1 MDVRKLPFLLT
12 VSGILAFVAVNA
24 VYDVPRR
31 IELGEQ
37 AQLADRI
44 QGDLRR
50 PLLALEHA
58 ELFIENGHDHGHS
71 HEHELTQFNDSVLE
85 LETLIERYR
94 DAGHYN
100 PAVAAKVE
108 NFEDSIGD
116 WIARKRAEI
125 LPLSGGLQHND
136 DAGAERMSIHQLLN
150 ALTELGQ
157 AEAIIHQDIF
167 NGYTA
172 IRILQ
177 VSGAVLLLY
186 LLALIIYVRSRRTQ
200 ELMRSLAERKQA
212 QDALVESRQMLELVL
227 DSIPVRVFWKDR
239 NSVYLGCN
247 RLFSADAGLNSTEQI
262 IGKDDFSMAWKE
274 QAELYRLDDKKA
286 IVEGLERIN
295 YEEPQTA
302 PDGSRLVLRT
312 SKVPLRDVDGNILGI
327 LGCYEDITERKRIEE
342 ELQVHRHQLEEAVRE
357 RTREVQLQAQIINQI
372 HDSVVSTDLDGI
384 ITSWNK
390 GAENLF
396 GYSAKEAIGKPVS
409 FVYPEEEHEYLQQQ
423 VIVPLKNKG
432 VHETEVIMRR
442 KDGSGFP
449 AMLSLSMLHDEK
461 GGAVGMI
468 GYSLDITARKKAEAE
483 LLKQADA
490 LEATNQE
497 LGAFSYSVSHDLR
510 APLRAIDGFSQLLL
524 DDYADSL
531 DEVGKDYLGRVRGAA
546 QRMAELIDAL
556 LDLSRVSRREL
567 QHEIVDI
574 SAVADSAFQKLKEH
588 DTTRSVKV
596 TIESG
601 LKAEG
606 DGRLLEMVLDNL
618 IGNAW
623 KYTARLD
630 ETKIEVGSR
639 NDGKETV
646 FYVRDNGAGF
656 DMQYADKLFGAFQR
670 LHGTEFEGTGIGLAT
685 VLRVK
690 RHGGRVWGEG
700 EPGKGATF
708 YFTLPSRLRG

>member
-1 MDVRKLPFLLT
+1 MDVRKLPFWLT
-12 VSGILAFVAVNA
+12 VSGILAFVVVNA

-31 IELGEQ
+31 IKLGEQ
-37 AQLADRI
+37 AQHTGRVLD
-44 QGDLRR
+44 DLRS

-58 ELFIENGHDHGHS
+58 ELFVESD
-71 HEHELTQFNDSVLE
+71 HEHELSQLNDSALE
-85 LETLIERYR
+85 LETWIERYR
-94 DAGHYN
+94 DAGQYN

-108 NFEDSIGD
+108 TFADSIGD
-116 WIARKRAEI
+116 WIARIRTEI
-125 LPLSGGLQHND
+125 LSLSEDHQHSANVVTARENMHLLLQ
-136 DAGAERMSIHQLLN
+136 GRV
-150 ALTELGQ
+150 ELRQ
-157 AEAIIHQDIF
+157 AEALIHQDIV
-167 NGYTA
+167 NGYSA
-172 IRILQ
+172 VQILQ
-177 VSGAVLLLY
+177 ASGAVLLMY
-186 LLALIIYVRSRRTQ
+186 LLTLVIYIQTRRTQ
-200 ELMRSLAERKQA
+200 EIMRSLAERKQA

-227 DSIPVRVFWKDR
+227 DSIPVLVFWKDL

-262 IGKDDFSMAWKE
+262 IGKDDFSMVWKE

-342 ELQVHRHQLEEAVRE
+342 ELQVHRHRLEEVVRE

-396 GYSAKEAIGKPVS
+396 GYSEKEAIGKPVS

-442 KDGSGFP
+442 KGGSDFP
-449 AMLSLSMLHDEK
+449 AMLSLSMLNDEK
-461 GGAVGMI
+461 GVAVGMI
-468 GYSLDITARKKAEAE
+468 GYSLDITARKKAEAA
-483 LLKQADA
+483 LLKQADV

-531 DEVGKDYLGRVRGAA
+531 DEAGKDHLGRVRGAA

-567 QHEIVDI
+567 RHEIVDI

-588 DTTRSVKV
+588 DPTRSVKV
-596 TIESG
+596 TIEPG

-630 ETKIEVGSR
+630 EAEIEVGSS

-685 VLRVK
+685 VLRIVK

>member
-1 MDVRKLPFLLT
+1 MLK
-12 VSGILAFVAVNA
+12 A
-24 VYDVPRR
+24 
-31 IELGEQ
+31 
-37 AQLADRI
+37 
-44 QGDLRR
+44 
-50 PLLALEHA
+50 
-58 ELFIENGHDHGHS
+58 
-71 HEHELTQFNDSVLE
+71 
-85 LETLIERYR
+85 
-94 DAGHYN
+94 
-100 PAVAAKVE
+100 
-108 NFEDSIGD
+108 
-116 WIARKRAEI
+116 
-125 LPLSGGLQHND
+125 
-136 DAGAERMSIHQLLN
+136 
-150 ALTELGQ
+150 
-157 AEAIIHQDIF
+157 
-167 NGYTA
+167 
-172 IRILQ
+172 
-177 VSGAVLLLY
+177 SGAVLLMYILT
-186 LLALIIYVRSRRTQ
+186 LVIYVQSRHTQ
-200 ELMRSLAERKQA
+200 EIIRSLAEHKQT

-247 RLFSADAGLNSTEQI
+247 RLFSRDTGLNSTEQI
-262 IGKDDFSMAWKE
+262 IGKDDFSMVWKE

-286 IVEGLERIN
+286 IVEGLARIN

-342 ELQVHRHQLEEAVRE
+342 ELQVHRHQLEEVVRE

-409 FVYPEEEHEYLQQQ
+409 FVYPEEEHEHLQQQ

-432 VHETEVIMRR
+432 KHETEVTMRR
-442 KDGSGFP
+442 KDGSDFP
-449 AMLSLSMLHDEK
+449 AMLSLSMLHDEQ
-461 GGAVGMI
+461 GVAVGMI

-531 DEVGKDYLGRVRGAA
+531 DEAGKDHLSRVRGAA

-567 QHEIVDI
+567 RHETVDI
-574 SAVADSAFQKLKEH
+574 SAVADSAFRKLKEH
-588 DTTRSVKV
+588 EPTRSVKI
-596 TIESG
+596 TIEPG

-630 ETKIEVGSR
+630 EAKIEVGSR

-685 VLRVK
+685 VLRIVK

-708 YFTLPSRLRG
+708 YFTLPS

>member
-1 MDVRKLPFLLT
+1 MDVRKLPFWLT
-12 VSGILAFVAVNA
+12 ISGILIFVAINA
-24 VYDVPRR
+24 AYDVPRR

-37 AQLADRI
+37 AQLTGRI
-44 QGDLRR
+44 LDDLRS

-58 ELFIENGHDHGHS
+58 ELFVGSD
-71 HEHELTQFNDSVLE
+71 HEHELTRFNDSALE
-85 LETLIERYR
+85 LETWIERYR
-94 DAGHYN
+94 DAGRYN
-100 PAVAAKVE
+100 PAVAEKVE
-108 NFEDSIGD
+108 TFRDSIGN
-116 WIARKRAEI
+116 WMARVRTET
-125 LPLSGGLQHND
+125 LSLSGGQQHSVNVVSGQSS
-136 DAGAERMSIHQLLN
+136 AHLLLH
-150 ALTELGQ
+150 AREELRQ
-157 AEAIIHQDIF
+157 AEALIHQDIGD
-167 NGYTA
+167 GYSA
-172 IRILQ
+172 VQMLQ
-177 VSGAVLLLY
+177 ASGAALLLY
-186 LLALIIYVRSRRTQ
+186 LLTLVIYVQSRRTQ
-200 ELMRSLAERKQA
+200 EVVRSLAKHKQA

-247 RLFSADAGLNSTEQI
+247 RLFANDTGLGSTEQI

-286 IVEGLERIN
+286 IEEGLERTN

-312 SKVPLRDVDGNILGI
+312 SKVPLRDTNGNVLGI
-327 LGCYEDITERKRIEE
+327 LGCYEDITERKQIEE
-342 ELQVHRHQLEEAVRE
+342 ELQVHRHRLEEVVRE

-390 GAENLF
+390 GAETLF

-409 FVYPEEEHEYLQQQ
+409 FVYPEEQHEYLQQQ

-432 VHETEVIMRR
+432 EHETEVTMRR
-442 KDGSGFP
+442 KDGNDFP

-461 GGAVGMI
+461 GAAVGMI

-531 DEVGKDYLGRVRGAA
+531 DEAGKDHLRRVRAAA

-567 QHEIVDI
+567 QHETVDI
-574 SAVADSAFQKLKEH
+574 SAVADSVSRKLKEH
-588 DTTRSVKV
+588 EPARSVKV
-596 TIESG
+596 TIEPG

-630 ETKIEVGSR
+630 EAEIEVGSS

-656 DMQYADKLFGAFQR
+656 DMQYADRLFGAFQR

-685 VLRVK
+685 VLRIVK

>member
-1 MDVRKLPFLLT
+1 MDVRKLPFWLT
-12 VSGILAFVAVNA
+12 VSGILAFVTINA

-31 IELGEQ
+31 IKLGEQ
-37 AQLADRI
+37 AQLTGRI
-44 QGDLRR
+44 LDDMRS

-58 ELFIENGHDHGHS
+58 ELFIESD
-71 HEHELTQFNDSVLE
+71 HEHELTQFNDSALE
-85 LETLIERYR
+85 LVTWIERYR
-94 DAGHYN
+94 DAGQYN
-100 PAVAAKVE
+100 PAVAEKVE
-108 NFEDSIGD
+108 TFADSAGD
-116 WIARKRAEI
+116 WIARIQTER
-125 LPLSGGLQHND
+125 LSLSGDHQH
-136 DAGAERMSIHQLLN
+136 SINVVTARRNVHLLLH
-150 ALTELGQ
+150 ARVELRQ
-157 AEAIIHQDIF
+157 AEALIHQDIVD
-167 NGYTA
+167 GYSA
-172 IRILQ
+172 AQMLQ
-177 VSGAVLLLY
+177 ASGAVLLMY
-186 LLALIIYVRSRRTQ
+186 LLTLVIYVQTRRTK
-200 ELMRSLAERKQA
+200 EIMRSLAERKQA
-212 QDALVESRQMLELVL
+212 QDALVESRQTLELVL

-262 IGKDDFSMAWKE
+262 IGKDDFSMVWKE

-312 SKVPLRDVDGNILGI
+312 SKVPLRDIDGNILGV
-327 LGCYEDITERKRIEE
+327 LGCYEDITEKKQIEE
-342 ELQVHRHQLEEAVRE
+342 ELQVHRHQLEVVVGE

-384 ITSWNK
+384 ITSWNR

-432 VHETEVIMRR
+432 EHETEVTMRR
-442 KDGSGFP
+442 KDGSDFL
-449 AMLSLSMLHDEK
+449 AILSLSMLHDEQ
-461 GGAVGMI
+461 GVTVGMI
-468 GYSLDITARKKAEAE
+468 GYSLDITARKKAEAA
-483 LLKQADA
+483 LLKQTDV
-490 LEATNQE
+490 LETTNQE

-524 DDYADSL
+524 DDYTDSL
-531 DEVGKDYLGRVRGAA
+531 DDVGKDYLSRVRGAA

-574 SAVADSAFQKLKEH
+574 SAVADSAIQKLKEH

-596 TIESG
+596 TIEPG

-606 DGRLLEMVLDNL
+606 DGRLIEMVLDNL

-630 ETKIEVGSR
+630 EAEIEVGSR
-639 NDGKETV
+639 NDEKETV

-685 VLRVK
+685 VLRIVK
-690 RHGGRVWGEG
+690 RHGGRVWGKG

>member
-1 MDVRKLPFLLT
+1 MDVRKLPFWLT
-12 VSGILAFVAVNA
+12 VSGILAFVTINA

-31 IELGEQ
+31 IKLGEQ
-37 AQLADRI
+37 AQLTGRI
-44 QGDLRR
+44 LDDMRS

-58 ELFIENGHDHGHS
+58 ELFIESD
-71 HEHELTQFNDSVLE
+71 HEHELTQFNDSALE
-85 LETLIERYR
+85 LVTWIERYR
-94 DAGHYN
+94 DAGQYN
-100 PAVAAKVE
+100 PAVAEKVE
-108 NFEDSIGD
+108 TFADSAGD
-116 WIARKRAEI
+116 WIARIQTER
-125 LPLSGGLQHND
+125 LSLSGDHQH
-136 DAGAERMSIHQLLN
+136 SINVVTARRNVHLLLH
-150 ALTELGQ
+150 ARVELRQ
-157 AEAIIHQDIF
+157 AEALIHQDIVD
-167 NGYTA
+167 GYSA
-172 IRILQ
+172 AQMLQ
-177 VSGAVLLLY
+177 ASGAVLLMY
-186 LLALIIYVRSRRTQ
+186 LLTLVIYVQTRRTK
-200 ELMRSLAERKQA
+200 EIMRSLAERKQA
-212 QDALVESRQMLELVL
+212 QDALVESRQTLELVL

-262 IGKDDFSMAWKE
+262 IGKDDFSMVWKE

-312 SKVPLRDVDGNILGI
+312 SKVPLRDIDGNILGV
-327 LGCYEDITERKRIEE
+327 LGCYEDITEKKQIEE
-342 ELQVHRHQLEEAVRE
+342 ELQVHRHQLEVVVGE

-384 ITSWNK
+384 ITSWNR

-432 VHETEVIMRR
+432 EHETEVTMRR
-442 KDGSGFP
+442 KDGSDFL
-449 AMLSLSMLHDEK
+449 AILSLSMLHDEQ
-461 GGAVGMI
+461 GVTVGMI
-468 GYSLDITARKKAEAE
+468 GYSLDITARKKAEAA
-483 LLKQADA
+483 LLKQTDV
-490 LEATNQE
+490 LETTNQE

-524 DDYADSL
+524 DDYTDSL
-531 DEVGKDYLGRVRGAA
+531 DDVGKDYLSRVRGAA

-574 SAVADSAFQKLKEH
+574 SAVADSAIQKLKEH

-596 TIESG
+596 TIEPG

-606 DGRLLEMVLDNL
+606 DGCLIEMVLDNL

-630 ETKIEVGSR
+630 EAEIEVGSR
-639 NDGKETV
+639 NDEKETV

-685 VLRVK
+685 VLRIVK
-690 RHGGRVWGEG
+690 RHGGRVWGKG

>member
-1 MDVRKLPFLLT
+1 MDVRKLPFWLT
-12 VSGILAFVAVNA
+12 VSGVLAFVTINA

-31 IELGEQ
+31 IKLGEQ
-37 AQLADRI
+37 AQLTGRI
-44 QGDLRR
+44 LDDMRS

-58 ELFIENGHDHGHS
+58 ELFIESD
-71 HEHELTQFNDSVLE
+71 HEHELTQFNDSALE
-85 LETLIERYR
+85 LVTWIERYR
-94 DAGHYN
+94 DAGQYN
-100 PAVAAKVE
+100 PAVAEKVE
-108 NFEDSIGD
+108 TFADSAGD
-116 WIARKRAEI
+116 WIARIQTER
-125 LPLSGGLQHND
+125 LSLSGDHQH
-136 DAGAERMSIHQLLN
+136 SINVVTARRNVHLLLH
-150 ALTELGQ
+150 ARVELRQ
-157 AEAIIHQDIF
+157 AEALIHQDIVD
-167 NGYTA
+167 GYSA
-172 IRILQ
+172 AQMLQ
-177 VSGAVLLLY
+177 ASGAVLLMY
-186 LLALIIYVRSRRTQ
+186 LLTLVIYVQTRRTK
-200 ELMRSLAERKQA
+200 EIMRSLAERKQA
-212 QDALVESRQMLELVL
+212 QDALVESRQTLELVL

-262 IGKDDFSMAWKE
+262 IGKDDFSMVWKE

-312 SKVPLRDVDGNILGI
+312 SKVPLRDIDGNILGV
-327 LGCYEDITERKRIEE
+327 LGCYEDITEKKQIEE
-342 ELQVHRHQLEEAVRE
+342 ELQVHRHQLEVVVGE

-384 ITSWNK
+384 ITSWNR

-432 VHETEVIMRR
+432 EHETEVTMRR
-442 KDGSGFP
+442 KDGSDFL
-449 AMLSLSMLHDEK
+449 AILSLSMLHDEQ
-461 GGAVGMI
+461 GVTVGMI
-468 GYSLDITARKKAEAE
+468 GYSLDITARKKAEAA
-483 LLKQADA
+483 LLKQTDV
-490 LEATNQE
+490 LETTNQE

-524 DDYADSL
+524 DDYTDSL
-531 DEVGKDYLGRVRGAA
+531 DDVGKDYLSRVRGAA

-574 SAVADSAFQKLKEH
+574 SAVADSAIQKLKEH

-596 TIESG
+596 TIEPG

-606 DGRLLEMVLDNL
+606 DGRLIEMVLDNL

-630 ETKIEVGSR
+630 EAEIEVGSR
-639 NDGKETV
+639 NDEKETV

-685 VLRVK
+685 VLRIVK
-690 RHGGRVWGEG
+690 RHGGRVWGKG

>member
-1 MDVRKLPFLLT
+1 MF
-12 VSGILAFVAVNA
+12 
-24 VYDVPRR
+24 
-31 IELGEQ
+31 
-37 AQLADRI
+37 
-44 QGDLRR
+44 
-50 PLLALEHA
+50 
-58 ELFIENGHDHGHS
+58 
-71 HEHELTQFNDSVLE
+71 
-85 LETLIERYR
+85 
-94 DAGHYN
+94 
-100 PAVAAKVE
+100 
-108 NFEDSIGD
+108 
-116 WIARKRAEI
+116 
-125 LPLSGGLQHND
+125 
-136 DAGAERMSIHQLLN
+136 
-150 ALTELGQ
+150 
-157 AEAIIHQDIF
+157 
-167 NGYTA
+167 
-172 IRILQ
+172 
-177 VSGAVLLLY
+177 
-186 LLALIIYVRSRRTQ
+186 
-200 ELMRSLAERKQA
+200 
-212 QDALVESRQMLELVL
+212 ELVL
-227 DSIPVRVFWKDR
+227 DSILVWVFWKDR

-262 IGKDDFSMAWKE
+262 IGKDDFSMVWKE

-312 SKVPLRDVDGNILGI
+312 SKVPLRDIDGNILGV
-327 LGCYEDITERKRIEE
+327 LGCYEDITEKKQIEE
-342 ELQVHRHQLEEAVRE
+342 ELQVHRHQLEVVVGE

-384 ITSWNK
+384 ITSWNR

-432 VHETEVIMRR
+432 EHETEVTMRR
-442 KDGSGFP
+442 KDGSDFL
-449 AMLSLSMLHDEK
+449 AILSLSMLHDEQ
-461 GGAVGMI
+461 GVTVGMI
-468 GYSLDITARKKAEAE
+468 GYSLDITARKKAEAA
-483 LLKQADA
+483 LLKQTDV
-490 LEATNQE
+490 LETTNQE

-524 DDYADSL
+524 DDYTDSL
-531 DEVGKDYLGRVRGAA
+531 DDVGKDYLSRVRGAA

-574 SAVADSAFQKLKEH
+574 SAVADSSIQKLKEH

-596 TIESG
+596 TIEPG

-606 DGRLLEMVLDNL
+606 DGRLIEMVLDNL

-630 ETKIEVGSR
+630 EAEIEVGSR
-639 NDGKETV
+639 NDEKETV

-685 VLRVK
+685 VLRIVK
-690 RHGGRVWGEG
+690 RHNGRV
-700 EPGKGATF
+700 
-708 YFTLPSRLRG
+708 